1 MSEDPR
7 LALLRAGFEA
17 FNRGDADGVLAILA
31 DDVESYISPE
41 LMNAGTYL
49 GHEGFIR
56 MLGAWN
62 EAWKSVEVAIV
73 TTEDLD
79 PEHVLVEVAQN
90 AIGAG
95 SGVPVEM
102 TVFWLFQFRG
112 GLVRRLHM
120 HADRERAVAA
130 M

>member
-17 FNRGDADGVLAILA
+17 FNRRDTEGLLAILA
-31 DDVESYISPE
+31 DDVECFISPD
-41 LMNAGTYL
+41 LVNAGTYL
-49 GHEGFIR
+49 GREGFIR

-62 EAWKSVEVAIV
+62 EAWRSIEIAIV

-79 PEHVLVEVAQN
+79 PEHLLVEVDQN

-102 TVFWLFQFRG
+102 TLFWLFQFRD
-112 GLVRRLHM
+112 GLVRRVRM
-120 HADRERAVAA
+120 YADRESAVAA